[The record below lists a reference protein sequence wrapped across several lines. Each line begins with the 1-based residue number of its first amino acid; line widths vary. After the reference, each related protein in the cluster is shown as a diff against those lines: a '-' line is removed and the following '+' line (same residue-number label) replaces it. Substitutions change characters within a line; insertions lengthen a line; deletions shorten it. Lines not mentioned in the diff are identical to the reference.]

1 MLMLVFKNS
10 IIVVFDRRKPVRRG
24 KGLIIMIRD
33 MVWSY
38 FVINLQTLLSSEA
51 RVTEKQR

>member
-10 IIVVFDRRKPVRRG
+10 IIVVFGRRKPVRRG